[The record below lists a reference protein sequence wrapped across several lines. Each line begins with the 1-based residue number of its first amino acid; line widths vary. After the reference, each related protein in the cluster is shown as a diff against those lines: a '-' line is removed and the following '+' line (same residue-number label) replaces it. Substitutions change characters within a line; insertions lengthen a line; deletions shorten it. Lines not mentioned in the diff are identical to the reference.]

1 MNNTFDKFLHDRNI
15 SISELSRKTGVS
27 RTTITDIM
35 KGRKN
40 NVTFETAIKL
50 SNGVGC
56 SVIDLFPDIKEN
68 ASC

>member
-1 MNNTFDKFLHDRNI
+1 MNSAFDTIMHNKRL

-27 RTTITDIM
+27 RTTITDII
-35 KGRKN
+35 KGRKK

-56 SVIDLFPDIKEN
+56 SVVELFPEIKEN